1 MRTLR
6 FSVPRFPV
14 LVTALV
20 MAPAL
25 CGCAGQTPWS
35 PIAAQPDTQA
45 PAAKAKSRGNEV
57 AHRPSGTSSEAGDL
71 YKLDA
76 GDRVRVVVAGD
87 DALSGSYEVGG
98 DGTVAIPSVGTVAA
112 RGLDTVQLSAAIARQ
127 LKQHT
132 KRPAHVAVQV
142 ETYRPF
148 TIRGAVV
155 NPGQYPYVNNMTAE
169 TAIAIA
175 GGLKPGAE
183 TSAVLVSSARGGPAA
198 LDTPVQPGDTV
209 TVAAER

>member
-1 MRTLR
+1 MGMLR
-6 FSVPRFPV
+6 SP
-14 LVTALV
+14 ALLF
-20 MAPAL
+20 ALAL
-25 CGCAGQTPWS
+25 CGCAGAPWT
-35 PIAAQPDTQA
+35 PIASQQVASQQEAEISPPKATSRSAQVARSTA
-45 PAAKAKSRGNEV
+45 GEAA
-57 AHRPSGTSSEAGDL
+57 DL

-87 DALSGSYEVGG
+87 DALSGSYEVGPS
-98 DGTVAIPSVGTVAA
+98 GTIDIPSIGTIAA
-112 RGLDTVQLSAAIARQ
+112 RGLNTVQLSAAIARQ
-127 LKQHT
+127 LKQHD
-132 KRPAHVAVQV
+132 KRDVHVAVQV

-183 TSAVLVSSARGGPAA
+183 QSALIVSSALGPAS
-198 LDTPVQPGDTV
+198 LHTPVRPGDTV
-209 TVAAER
+209 MVAPER